1 MGLRIGSI
9 GSGRAPAL
17 LLAVAAACAGR
28 FGDGGA
34 KRSPPRVVGPEVVRW
49 SAEGPRTLE
58 LVLDNP
64 SGRGLDVPD
73 PSHRAAVDVRAT
85 GAGGASCQV
94 RPVGP
99 DLPTIH
105 VDAGARLPV
114 TIALGAACGA
124 LPPGEYRYDAR
135 LDLPPLFDGASDRA
149 DPLATTSGLIVVE
162 RPRAA
167 VTFPAA
173 PEAIAPPG
181 GSLRDQPQALPRP
194 RDPLVYP
201 GTTGASNVTAE
212 CVDREL
218 QRRGL
223 NGYGDPPGTVYPAMP
238 PGGSDRIASVLA
250 RYPEIRTTC
259 GVPAPQVGR

>member
-49 SAEGPRTLE
+49 GAEGPRTLE

-173 PEAIAPPG
+173 PEAVAPSGP
-181 GSLRDQPQALPRP
+181 LRDQPQALPRP

-201 GTTGASNVTAE
+201 GTAGSSNATAE

-223 NGYGDPPGTVYPAMP
+223 NAYGDPPGTVYPAHP
-238 PGGSDRIASVLA
+238 AATEPDRVAHVVA

-259 GVPAPQVGR
+259 GVPQVGR